1 MACKQ
6 YMGSSTLGQQIFL
19 SPVGEWL
26 LGVFT
31 IYTIVVTWHVSNK
44 IKTIHE
50 WKTEENYPFEKCD
63 FDFGDSHKF
72 RKLLV
77 TMFIAGMLGSICGIA
92 GGTILAPL
100 FLSFGLMPVVSSATN
115 QFLALMSTISVS
127 Y

>member
-1 MACKQ
+1 
-6 YMGSSTLGQQIFL
+6 MGSSTLGQPIFL
-19 SPVGEWL
+19 SNFGIWL
-26 LGVFT
+26 LGIFT
-31 IYTIVVTWHVSNK
+31 IYTVVVTWHVANK
-44 IKTIHE
+44 IKQIHT
-50 WKTEENYPFEKCD
+50 WKTEENYPFERCD
-63 FDFGDSHKF
+63 FDFGNQQKF
-72 RKLLV
+72 TKLLV